1 MSRTLK
7 STLSSDRNLGTWKG
21 GLFEHIVGEAL
32 VKAGVPLAYYKRENS
47 TLEMDFFA
55 RSADCLVPIEV
66 KAENNRAKSLRTMIE
81 SDSYPEIRWGV
92 KLVNGNV
99 GYENGVL
106 TLPQWCAFRLPE
118 IIRAKVD

>member
-1 MSRTLK
+1 
-7 STLSSDRNLGTWKG
+7 
-21 GLFEHIVGEAL
+21 
-32 VKAGVPLAYYKRENS
+32 
-47 TLEMDFFA
+47 MDFFA

-99 GYENGVL
+99 GCENGVL

-118 IIRAKVD
+118 IIRAKAYSRILNVR

>member
-55 RSADCLVPIEV
+55 RSADCLVPIE
-66 KAENNRAKSLRTMIE
+66 
-81 SDSYPEIRWGV
+81 GV